1 MKYTKHTE
9 KQSTKQNKE
18 DLIDLAKKACD
29 RFDGFAQ
36 VGGSNYAFVDLTKYE
51 VTLK

>member
-1 MKYTKHTE
+1 MTKTTIRE
-9 KQSTKQNKE
+9 RY
-18 DLIDLAKKACD
+18 LRRALDLAKKACD